1 MNKITNV
8 ILGIIVITISSW
20 NVKEDVI
27 PNEAAAIEIAEK
39 EWLAQFGENV
49 FTTKPYKAILEK
61 DSIWHV
67 FGTLKPIHR
76 SINENGDTIISVN
89 IGGVPHIFL
98 NKRNGKILN
107 CYHTK

>member
-1 MNKITNV
+1 MNINSI
-8 ILGIIVITISSW
+8 ILSLIAISISAFEIE
-20 NVKEDVI
+20 EDVI
-27 PNEAAAIEIAEK
+27 PNETTAIELAEK
-39 EWLAQFGENV
+39 EWLEQFGEKV
-49 FTTKPYKAILEK
+49 QTTKPFKAILEK

-76 SINENGDTIISVN
+76 SINENGDTTIRINII
-89 IGGVPHIFL
+89 GVPHIFL